1 MRLKEKKKELLE
13 LKKRITELKEIITEM
28 EIKTEKEINQVS
40 EEELYTE
47 EPKQEKSEPIILREI
62 DQKKIVKNKILEI
75 IRNENKTSGEIKK
88 EIVDKKKLCSKASYY
103 RYLQELKK
111 TNVIETIK
119 INQEE
124 FYYTK

>member
-111 TNVIETIK
+111 
-119 INQEE
+119 
-124 FYYTK
+124 